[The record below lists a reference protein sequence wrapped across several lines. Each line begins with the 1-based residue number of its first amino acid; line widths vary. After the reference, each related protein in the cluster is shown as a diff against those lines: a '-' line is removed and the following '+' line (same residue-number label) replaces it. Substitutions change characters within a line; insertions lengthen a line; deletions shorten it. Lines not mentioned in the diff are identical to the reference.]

1 MSYIQFIVQTERPD
15 TDRDNTW
22 RATAHRTDSARDQR
36 EYRGQGSSEHEAAE
50 DAIGQLLRQHMS
62 PARFR

>member
-22 RATAHRTDSARDQR
+22 RATAPTRRATSASTAVKAQASTRRPRTPSA
-36 EYRGQGSSEHEAAE
+36 SFCAST
-50 DAIGQLLRQHMS
+50 
-62 PARFR
+62 